1 MKLWNKKEDSVEALR
16 PERIRK
22 MDDGQIKS
30 WLNTSIMELGATYDH
45 WSYHGGSSTEV
56 TKVLTIV
63 KDLWDELQS
72 RSSV

>member
-1 MKLWNKKEDSVEALR
+1 MKLWTKKEDSIGPLR

-45 WSYHGGSSTEV
+45 WSYHSGSPAEV
-56 TKVLTIV
+56 SKVLSIV

-72 RSSV
+72 RASV